1 MDAALAARFAETDAQ
16 RAEVEAEGVRLCT
29 ESILAAQRTGR
40 APSTKMTRA
49 EARKGQRRML
59 CRLYRALETAE
70 LGGQPMH
77 DLELLALTL
86 RTENT
91 RDPPEEKLQLAL
103 AAADEHRLEL
113 HAAALRYA
121 VTHDGEPHVH
131 ELALHTAQL
140 TYVVLRQLHDA
151 ARAGGADC
159 AAAAA
164 AAADS
169 VAQLARTGG
178 MAALAALAADARPGP
193 HVLVARSAVTCLYQ
207 VVTCLFHE
215 AKSEVASDDGR
226 AAIKIAFPLL
236 LDACTAPPFLARLP
250 VLLGGTFDGE
260 RAEHAACLV
269 TFVAH
274 NSPAAVQALLAPDAR
289 PALLPLLVAA
299 VWDKRYSA
307 QTLRLLAMRALARLT
322 QVAQPAA
329 LAPLVS
335 LRWLD
340 AAVSAL
346 LAGADQ
352 DPEPAQELFMALA
365 RTPVLRPVV
374 AQAPAALHMLASHVA
389 AHYRVPATQSAASD
403 RPATKAIAVLI
414 SHGDAALA
422 ALASAALRAAG
433 AGGAAALADI
443 TVRDARV
450 STALAAAE
458 CAPEAAAAALEASTR
473 RAKHFL
479 RTHADDGQAELARMA
494 EPDGGAAE
502 DEVKQIALRRAALVL
517 RASVQAS
524 WEHWIEYNREHVA
537 QQAHVTAAHG
547 GLFMDHKMNT
557 LCGPVLGTLAST
569 RSTGL
574 FATLRAPEVYLHVAD
589 GSEAQ
594 ARDGLS
600 TACCIHVAGILDNLA
615 LEAVM
620 QFMEAQPG
628 ADARRVALLRDGF
641 TIRRFQAQA
650 VLYRVCGGDEAPP
663 DTKAIVRDADAQAG
677 ICFRFE
683 APAPGG
689 EVAAAVHGTY
699 SSSTFSA
706 RSFQSIAALTR
717 QRLTTTSRS
726 MVPLCSSAMCAP
738 AWLGSR
744 LQRIGASQ
752 RLRGCL
758 SVCARA
764 IRRTAPTAKQ
774 RLTMTALRACTA
786 APGASTARC
795 AHGRVVRSSKRPRAA
810 ACGAASAAA
819 CAPTAAR
826 CASRWTGAAT
836 RRRTARQKQEPRLRL
851 PERPAQLSRR
861 PEDARGRV
869 MRS

>member
-1 MDAALAARFAETDAQ
+1 M
-16 RAEVEAEGVRLCT
+16 
-29 ESILAAQRTGR
+29 
-40 APSTKMTRA
+40 
-49 EARKGQRRML
+49 
-59 CRLYRALETAE
+59 
-70 LGGQPMH
+70 
-77 DLELLALTL
+77 
-86 RTENT
+86 
-91 RDPPEEKLQLAL
+91 
-103 AAADEHRLEL
+103 
-113 HAAALRYA
+113 
-121 VTHDGEPHVH
+121 
-131 ELALHTAQL
+131 
-140 TYVVLRQLHDA
+140 
-151 ARAGGADC
+151 
-159 AAAAA
+159 
-164 AAADS
+164 
-169 VAQLARTGG
+169 
-178 MAALAALAADARPGP
+178 
-193 HVLVARSAVTCLYQ
+193 
-207 VVTCLFHE
+207 
-215 AKSEVASDDGR
+215 
-226 AAIKIAFPLL
+226 
-236 LDACTAPPFLARLP
+236 
-250 VLLGGTFDGE
+250 
-260 RAEHAACLV
+260 

-307 QTLRLLAMRALARLT
+307 QTLRLHAMRALARLT

-340 AAVSAL
+340 AAVPAL

-706 RSFQSIAALTR
+706 RSFQSIAALTYFKDSATPDYDLEEHGAPVLFCDVR
-717 QRLTTTSRS
+717 ACLARIKAAADRGFPAPTRLLERLRTRYPTDGSDGQAAADDDCFACVHCRARRFNGTMCARPGCSLKQTPEGGSLRRCKRCRLRAYCG
-726 MVPLCSSAMCAP
+726 PLCQQMDWRRHKKEDCAPKAGAAPASAGEASSA
-738 AWLGSR
+738 
-744 LQRIGASQ
+744 QQ
-752 RLRGCL
+752 
-758 SVCARA
+758 
-764 IRRTAPTAKQ
+764 
-774 RLTMTALRACTA
+774 A
-786 APGASTARC
+786 A
-795 AHGRVVRSSKRPRAA
+795 
-810 ACGAASAAA
+810 
-819 CAPTAAR
+819 
-826 CASRWTGAAT
+826 
-836 RRRTARQKQEPRLRL
+836 
-851 PERPAQLSRR
+851 
-861 PEDARGRV
+861 
-869 MRS
+869 

>member
-29 ESILAAQRTGR
+29 ESMLAAQRTGR

-131 ELALHTAQL
+131 ELVLHTAQL
-140 TYVVLRQLHDA
+140 THVVLRQLHDA

-178 MAALAALAADARPGP
+178 IAALAALAADARPGP

-215 AKSEVASDDGR
+215 AKSEVASNDGR
-226 AAIKIAFPLL
+226 AAINIAFPLL

-307 QTLRLLAMRALARLT
+307 QTLRLHAMRALARLT
-322 QVAQPAA
+322 QLAQPAA

-403 RPATKAIAVLI
+403 SATKAIAVLI

-443 TVRDARV
+443 TVRDARSRPLWQLQNARRRLRLPRSKRQRV
-450 STALAAAE
+450 
-458 CAPEAAAAALEASTR
+458 APSIFFA
-473 RAKHFL
+473 
-479 RTHADDGQAELARMA
+479 RTLTTGKRSWREWPSRMA
-494 EPDGGAAE
+494 EPPRTR
-502 DEVKQIALRRAALVL
+502 LSR
-517 RASVQAS
+517 S
-524 WEHWIEYNREHVA
+524 
-537 QQAHVTAAHG
+537 
-547 GLFMDHKMNT
+547 
-557 LCGPVLGTLAST
+557 LCGAQRSCCVPVCRHPGNIGSST
-569 RSTGL
+569 TGSMSRNKR
-574 FATLRAPEVYLHVAD
+574 TLR
-589 GSEAQ
+589 
-594 ARDGLS
+594 
-600 TACCIHVAGILDNLA
+600 
-615 LEAVM
+615 
-620 QFMEAQPG
+620 
-628 ADARRVALLRDGF
+628 LR
-641 TIRRFQAQA
+641 
-650 VLYRVCGGDEAPP
+650 
-663 DTKAIVRDADAQAG
+663 
-677 ICFRFE
+677 
-683 APAPGG
+683 
-689 EVAAAVHGTY
+689 
-699 SSSTFSA
+699 
-706 RSFQSIAALTR
+706 
-717 QRLTTTSRS
+717 
-726 MVPLCSSAMCAP
+726 M
-738 AWLGSR
+738 
-744 LQRIGASQ
+744 
-752 RLRGCL
+752 
-758 SVCARA
+758 
-764 IRRTAPTAKQ
+764 
-774 RLTMTALRACTA
+774 
-786 APGASTARC
+786 
-795 AHGRVVRSSKRPRAA
+795 A
-810 ACGAASAAA
+810 ACS
-819 CAPTAAR
+819 
-826 CASRWTGAAT
+826 WTT
-836 RRRTARQKQEPRLRL
+836 R
-851 PERPAQLSRR
+851 
-861 PEDARGRV
+861 
-869 MRS
+869 